1 MIESI
6 FDPNLGVFR
15 YDLTEGTAAAE
26 SLKAQTKSKDAPD
39 NSILAGIMR
48 LSGNGPAKLNADQ
61 VRFLQQALRSLGSAG
76 IPNGTSTKSKA
87 SLDDNPSKNNDSSQG
102 TH

>member
-61 VRFLQQALRSLGSAG
+61 VRFLQQALRSLGLQEFRRAHR
-76 IPNGTSTKSKA
+76 PKSKT